1 MNYYSSLVKQIDQLK
16 AQGKEVKL
24 TKLPSVVNIKRKS
37 IRFWFLTT
45 TTHHLS
51 FLIMY
56 DLQEM
61 FNASVLMN
69 KEAIQDEA
77 VMNVLTN
84 ASNNNFEFKN
94 VSQDHVTFDEFI
106 GRG

>member
-1 MNYYSSLVKQIDQLK
+1 
-16 AQGKEVKL
+16 
-24 TKLPSVVNIKRKS
+24 
-37 IRFWFLTT
+37 
-45 TTHHLS
+45 
-51 FLIMY
+51 MY

-84 ASNNNFEFKN
+84 ASNDNFEFKN
-94 VSQDHVTFDEFI
+94 VSCDHVTFDELI
-106 GRG
+106 GKGN